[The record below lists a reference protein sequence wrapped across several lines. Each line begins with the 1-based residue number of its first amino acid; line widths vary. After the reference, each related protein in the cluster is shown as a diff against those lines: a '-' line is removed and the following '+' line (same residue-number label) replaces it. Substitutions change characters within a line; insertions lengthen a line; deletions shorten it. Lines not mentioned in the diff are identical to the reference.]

1 VKKLSTLHDYVD
13 RKRLKWMGFYLS
25 EHTAQIDQSAFE
37 EYTTIEEKSDMAE
50 QEIAAIM
57 EEALLKDKI
66 VAVQS
71 NELLDHNYLPDT
83 VGKIKGYN
91 EDGIFIEENF
101 IAYDAI
107 KHIEMKSYHKWSDID

>member
-1 VKKLSTLHDYVD
+1 MSTLHDYVD

-37 EYTTIEEKSDMAE
+37 EYTTIEEKNDMTA
-50 QEIAAIM
+50 QEIAEIM

-66 VAVQS
+66 VTVQS
-71 NELLDHNYLPDT
+71 SELVNHNYLPDT

-91 EDGIFIEENF
+91 EEGIFIEENF

-107 KHIEMKSYHKWSDID
+107 KHIELKSYHKWSDID

>member
-1 VKKLSTLHDYVD
+1 
-13 RKRLKWMGFYLS
+13 
-25 EHTAQIDQSAFE
+25 
-37 EYTTIEEKSDMAE
+37 MAE
-50 QEIAAIM
+50 QEIAEIM

-71 NELLDHNYLPDT
+71 NELWDHNYLPDT

-101 IAYDAI
+101 IAYDTI
-107 KHIEMKSYHKWSDID
+107 KHIELKSYHKWSNID